1 MKKLLTVLLTC
12 VMLMGFSLTVHAEIS
27 PTAEPVEKEEPAEV
41 PTSPQTG
48 ESDVFAYGM
57 MTICLCA
64 GVATVAFR
72 KSR

>member
-27 PTAEPVEKEEPAEV
+27 PTAEPVEKEEQEEV
-41 PTSPQTG
+41 PTSPKTG
-48 ESDVFAYGM
+48 EGEIFVYGM
-57 MTICLCA
+57 MTMCLCA
-64 GVATVAFR
+64 GAATVAFH